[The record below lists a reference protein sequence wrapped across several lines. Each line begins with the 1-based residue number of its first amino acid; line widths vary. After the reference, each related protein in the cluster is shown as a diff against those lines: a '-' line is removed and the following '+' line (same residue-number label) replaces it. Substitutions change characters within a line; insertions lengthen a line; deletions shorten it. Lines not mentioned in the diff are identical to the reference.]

1 MLLSTGYGSL
11 LFRDADGAE
20 RMLKAA
26 HQKHGRIRIP
36 YSARPEDNIAYATL
50 HDAERAWKTAPS
62 VRDVVREAAPLASGA
77 RGGDQD
83 YFLVKAER
91 QRAPDAPDA
100 QGPRARSAQSLLSR
114 WGGFSGALGEKK

>member
-1 MLLSTGYGSL
+1 MLGYGSL

-36 YSARPEDNIAYATL
+36 YSARPEDEIAYATL

-91 QRAPDAPDA
+91 QRAPDAP
-100 QGPRARSAQSLLSR
+100 GPRARSAQSLLSR
-114 WGGFSGALGEKK
+114 WGGFSGTLREKK